1 LPWRELHMF
10 SFKHWIDVL
19 DTHARHFPQRA
30 ALHFLPDGVEIGET
44 LTFAQ
49 LHEQSQSLAA
59 ALQARYAAGDRVLLM
74 LPSSLDY
81 ARAFCACLY
90 AGLIAVPLFPPP
102 SRKPRHLD
110 RVRNVV
116 VDAEPALILAPADYC
131 PSLRE
136 LVKGQVEVSTV
147 EDLGTPPASQWTRP
161 QVDGATVAFL
171 QYTSGSTGNPKGVEV
186 RQRNLIANVELM
198 RQAYGFDEH
207 GAMVNWLP
215 LYHDM
220 GLIGGMLA
228 PLYSG
233 MPCYLIASQT
243 FVNAPS
249 TWLQALSRYR
259 ATASFAP
266 NFAYALCNRVASD
279 HLIAQLDLSAWQHA
293 INGAEPIHPGTLDTF
308 VQRFSVCGLNPLAIS
323 PGYGQA
329 EATLC
334 VSATPAD
341 ALPVVLRLDKAV
353 LETGRV
359 ALAAAEAPAVEFVAC
374 GYPQAL
380 HSIAIVNPHT
390 HERCAV
396 DHIGEVWLQGPSNAE
411 AYWKNPEASREAF
424 QAQIVGETGHYLRSG
439 DLGFMHEGQ
448 VVICGRVKDLLILNG
463 RNLYPHDIEFAITDA
478 EPGIRTGRVAA
489 FSEMDPVLG
498 REKLVIVA
506 EPHRKYVYPGHHP
519 ALFASMQDAVREAAD
534 CGIDQIVL
542 VEAGTIPMTT
552 SGKIA
557 RQGARKQLAAG
568 TLSVIAQYGGQVAVL
583 KDSIDLAQLH
593 ERTANAS
600 EDALDAC
607 RQWLEQT
614 LYEVNPYLSVDFD
627 KSLIGLGLDSI
638 RIADFAAR
646 LHQHLGW
653 NLQTHPLFGE
663 QTLGEWAQALLDFLS
678 EPAPE
683 AASEAERASLGQP
696 HGRQSFAQSRLWFL
710 RQLDPNDTRHNL
722 VLHLR
727 LQGALDSEALAL
739 RLNALALRH
748 SVLRTV
754 YHDDVDGPQQ
764 RILPSATVPL
774 TWHDWRYQPLA
785 LQQQAVSDCLARE
798 HATPVDLQNGPLL
811 RAHLFSRDDEQH
823 DLLLTLHHIAFDG
836 RSTQLLL
843 AELAGAAA
851 DRQPLQYLDFARW
864 EAEHWNL
871 ERVAAEQQFWR
882 EHLGS
887 VPQTLDLGGSGQL
900 PGQHSLKF
908 TLPQASCD
916 TLTVLAREQGMTLFM
931 LLLASYQLVLRQ
943 LGGQQQFLLGT
954 DVSGRPL
961 AEHNEVIGFFV
972 NQLTLRCDLRG
983 EPTLADFLGQ
993 VRDQA
998 RLAYAHQGL
1007 PFDLVVSALAP
1018 QRRAGHSPLFQV
1030 KLNYQPSRVNPTA
1043 IAGAQM
1049 TSLDVAQDPGDFHL
1063 VLDLVHGSQGIEA
1076 TLKFR
1081 GEHFDQARA
1090 LRLQHLWTRLLDE
1103 SRELLGQSL
1112 PALAERIDAWD
1123 QAFQRERQHSQ
1134 ALAGRSQM
1142 LQTKRR
1148 SLPL

>member
-1 LPWRELHMF
+1 MF
-10 SFKHWIDVL
+10 SFKHWIEVL
-19 DTHARHFPQRA
+19 ETNARHFPQRA

-59 ALQARYAAGDRVLLM
+59 ALQARYAPGERVLLM

-81 ARAFCACLY
+81 ARAFCACQY

-116 VDAEPALILAPADYC
+116 VDAEPALILAPAEHC
-131 PSLRE
+131 ENLRE
-136 LVKGQVEVSTV
+136 LVEGRVDVATV

-161 QVDGATVAFL
+161 DVDGATVSFL
-171 QYTSGSTGNPKGVEV
+171 QYTSGSTGTPKGVEV

-266 NFAYALCNRVASD
+266 NFAYALCNRVVSD
-279 HLIAQLDLSAWQHA
+279 NLIAQLDLSAWQHA
-293 INGAEPIHPGTLDTF
+293 INGAEPIHPGTLETF
-308 VQRFSVCGLNPLAIS
+308 AQRFAACGLNPLAIS

-359 ALAAAEAPAVEFVAC
+359 ALAADEAPAVEFVAC

-380 HSIAIVNPHT
+380 HGIAIVNPHN
-390 HERCAV
+390 HERCAA
-396 DHIGEVWLQGPSNAE
+396 DRIGEVWLQGPSNAE
-411 AYWKNPEASREAF
+411 AYWKNPEATREAF
-424 QAQIVGETGHYLRSG
+424 QASILGEEGHYLRSG

-478 EPGIRTGRVAA
+478 EPGIRTGRIAA

-506 EPHRKYVYPGHHP
+506 EPQRKFVHP
-519 ALFASMQDAVREAAD
+519 SRHPELFASMQNAVREAAD

-557 RQGARKQLAAG
+557 RQGARKQLAVG
-568 TLSVIAQYGGQVAVL
+568 TLSIIAQYGGQATADDELIERGQLLEQVAQG
-583 KDSIDLAQLH
+583 DES
-593 ERTANAS
+593 
-600 EDALDAC
+600 ALPAC
-607 RQWLEQT
+607 RQWLRQT
-614 LYEVNPYLSVDFD
+614 LREVNPYLKVDFD
-627 KSLIGLGLDSI
+627 LSLISLGLDSI
-638 RIADFAAR
+638 SVADFAAR
-646 LHQHLGW
+646 LHQDLGL
-653 NLQTHPLFGE
+653 NLDTQRLFGE
-663 QTLGEWAQALLDFLS
+663 QTLEEWAQALLDFLG
-678 EPAPE
+678 E
-683 AASEAERASLGQP
+683 AAPQATAPSEGSSIDLD

-710 RQLDPNDTRHNL
+710 RQLDPTDTRHNL

-727 LQGALDSEALAL
+727 LHGALDSEALAL
-739 RLNALALRH
+739 RLNHLVERH

-754 YHDDVDGPQQ
+754 YHDGVDGPQQ
-764 RILPSATVPL
+764 RILPTADVPL
-774 TWHDWRYQPLA
+774 TLHDLRYHPIA
-785 LQQQAVSDCLARE
+785 MQQQALADHLARE
-798 HATPVDLQNGPLL
+798 HTTPVDLQNGPLL
-811 RAHLFSRDDEQH
+811 RAQLLSREDQQH

-843 AELAGAAA
+843 TELAASNAGE
-851 DRQPLQYLDFARW
+851 RPLQYLDFARW
-864 EAEHWNL
+864 EAAHWSA
-871 ERVAAEQQFWR
+871 ERIAAEQQFWR
-882 EHLGS
+882 EHLAG
-887 VPQTLDLGGSGQL
+887 VAQTVALGGNGQMA
-900 PGQHSLKF
+900 GEHSF
-908 TLPQASCD
+908 NFNLPQANCEA
-916 TLTVLAREQGMTLFM
+916 LTALAREQGMTLFM
-931 LLLASYQLVLRQ
+931 LLLASYQLVIKQ

-961 AEHNEVIGFFV
+961 AAHNDVIGFFV

-983 EPTLADFLGQ
+983 EPTLAGFLGQ

-1030 KLNYQPSRVNPTA
+1030 KLNYQPSRVNPTD

-1049 TSLDVAQDPGDFHL
+1049 TSLDAAQAPGDFHL
-1063 VLDLVHGSQGIEA
+1063 VLDLTHGSAGIEA
-1076 TLKFR
+1076 NLKFR
-1081 GEHFDQARA
+1081 GEHFDQDRA
-1090 LRLQHLWTRLLDE
+1090 LRLQHLWTRLLGE
-1103 SRELLGQSL
+1103 SRDLLDQSL
-1112 PALAERIDAWD
+1112 PAVAERLDAWD
-1123 QAFQRERQHSQ
+1123 QAFQRERQQSQ
-1134 ALAGRSQM
+1134 ASAGRSQM

-1148 SLPL
+1148 SMPL

>member
-1 LPWRELHMF
+1 MF
-10 SFKHWIDVL
+10 NFNHWIEVL
-19 DTHARHFPQRA
+19 ETHARHFPQRA

-59 ALQARYAAGDRVLLM
+59 ALQARYAPGDRVLLM

-116 VDAEPALILAPADYC
+116 VDAEPALILAPADHC
-131 PSLRE
+131 ENLRE
-136 LVKGQVEVSTV
+136 LVEGRVDVATV
-147 EDLGTPPASQWTRP
+147 EDLGAPPASQWTRP
-161 QVDGATVAFL
+161 DVDGATVAFL
-171 QYTSGSTGNPKGVEV
+171 QYTSGSTGTPKGVEV

-207 GAMVNWLP
+207 GGMVNWLP

-220 GLIGGMLA
+220 GLIGGLLA

-233 MPCYLIASQT
+233 MPCYLLASQT

-266 NFAYALCNRVASD
+266 NFAYALCNRVVSD
-279 HLIAQLDLSAWQHA
+279 NLIAQLDLSAWQHA
-293 INGAEPIHPGTLDTF
+293 INGAEPIHPGTLETF
-308 VQRFSVCGLNPLAIS
+308 AQRFAVCGLNPLAIS

-334 VSATPAD
+334 VSATPAN

-353 LETGRV
+353 LETGR
-359 ALAAAEAPAVEFVAC
+359 AAIAATDAAAVEFVAC

-380 HSIAIVNPHT
+380 HGIAIVNPHT
-390 HERCAV
+390 HERCAA
-396 DHIGEVWLQGPSNAE
+396 DQIGEVWLTGPSNAE
-411 AYWKNPEASREAF
+411 AYWKNPEATREAF
-424 QAQIVGETGHYLRSG
+424 QACIVGEPGHYLRSG
-439 DLGFMHEGQ
+439 DLGFMHQGQ

-478 EPGIRTGRVAA
+478 EPGIRTGRIAA
-489 FSEMDPVLG
+489 FSEMDPLLG

-506 EPHRKYVYPGHHP
+506 EPHRKYVYPAHHP
-519 ALFASMQDAVREAAD
+519 ALFASMQNAVREVAD

-557 RQGARKQLAAG
+557 RQGSRKQLAAG
-568 TLSVIAQYGGQVAVL
+568 TLNIIAQYGGQTSA
-583 KDSIDLAQLH
+583 DEERIERAQLL
-593 ERTANAS
+593 ERV
-600 EDALDAC
+600 ALADESALPAC
-607 RQWLEQT
+607 RQWLKQT
-614 LYEVNPYLSVDFD
+614 LREVNPYLMVDFD
-627 KSLIGLGLDSI
+627 QSLISLGLDSI
-638 RIADFAAR
+638 SVADFAAR
-646 LHQHLGW
+646 LHQDLGL
-653 NLQTHPLFGE
+653 NLDTQRLFGE
-663 QTLGEWAQALLDFLS
+663 QTLDEWAQALLDFLG
-678 EPAPE
+678 E
-683 AASEAERASLGQP
+683 ALPDSTASIEGSSVDQD

-710 RQLDPNDTRHNL
+710 RQLDPTDTRHNL

-727 LQGALDSEALAL
+727 LLGALDTETLAL
-739 RLNALALRH
+739 RLNTLVDRH

-754 YHDDVDGPQQ
+754 YHDGVDGPQQ
-764 RILPSATVPL
+764 RILPTADVPL
-774 TWHDWRYQPLA
+774 TWHDLRHHPIA
-785 LQQQAVSDCLARE
+785 VQQQALADRLERE

-811 RAHLFSRDDEQH
+811 RAQLLSRDDQQH

-843 AELAGAAA
+843 AELALGGVSE
-851 DRQPLQYLDFARW
+851 RPLQYLDFARW
-864 EAEHWNL
+864 EAAHWSA
-871 ERVAAEQQFWR
+871 ERIAAEQQFWR
-882 EHLGS
+882 EHLAN
-887 VPQTLDLGGSGQL
+887 VPQTLALGGNGQIA
-900 PGQHSLKF
+900 GEHSLNF
-908 TLPQASCD
+908 TLPQANCEA
-916 TLTVLAREQGMTLFM
+916 LTALAREHGMTLFM
-931 LLLASYQLVLRQ
+931 LLLASYQLVIKQ

-961 AEHNEVIGFFV
+961 AAHNDVIGFFV

-983 EPTLADFLGQ
+983 EPTLAAFLGQ
-993 VRDQA
+993 VRDEA

-1018 QRRAGHSPLFQV
+1018 QRRPGHSPLFQV
-1030 KLNYQPSRVNPTA
+1030 KLNYQPSRVNPTD
-1043 IAGAQM
+1043 IAGARM
-1049 TSLDVAQDPGDFHL
+1049 TSLDVAQAPGDFHL
-1063 VLDLVHGSQGIEA
+1063 VLDLMHGAEGIDA

-1081 GEHFDQARA
+1081 GEFFDRDRA
-1090 LRLQHLWTRLLDE
+1090 LRLQHLWTRLLGETRD
-1103 SRELLGQSL
+1103 LLDLSL
-1112 PALAERIDAWD
+1112 PALAERLDTWD
-1123 QAFQRERQHSQ
+1123 QAFQRERQQSQ
-1134 ALAGRSQM
+1134 ALAGRGQM

-1148 SLPL
+1148 SLTL

>member
-1 LPWRELHMF
+1 MF
-10 SFKHWIDVL
+10 SFNHWIEVL
-19 DTHARHFPQRA
+19 EANAQHFPQRA

-49 LHEQSQSLAA
+49 LHEQSRSLAA
-59 ALQARYAAGDRVLLM
+59 ALQSRYAPGDRVLLM

-110 RVRNVV
+110 RVRKVV
-116 VDAEPALILAPADYC
+116 VDAEPALILAPADHC
-131 PSLRE
+131 QGLLE
-136 LVKGQVEVSTV
+136 LVENQVDVLTV
-147 EDLGTPPASQWTRP
+147 QDLGMPPASQWTRP
-161 QVDGATVAFL
+161 NVDGATVAFL
-171 QYTSGSTGNPKGVEV
+171 QYTSGSTGTPKGVEV

-207 GAMVNWLP
+207 GGMVNWLP

-233 MPCYLIASQT
+233 MPCYLMASQT

-266 NFAYALCNRVASD
+266 NFAYALCNRVVSD
-279 HLIAQLDLSAWQHA
+279 NLIAQLDLSAWQHA
-293 INGAEPIHPGTLDTF
+293 INGAEPIHPGTLEAF
-308 VQRFSVCGLNPLAIS
+308 AQRFAACGLNPLAIS

-359 ALAAAEAPAVEFVAC
+359 ALAATDAAAVEFVAC

-380 HSIAIVNPHT
+380 HNIAIADPQS
-390 HERCAV
+390 HERCAA
-396 DHIGEVWLQGPSNAE
+396 DRIGEVWLRGPSNAE

-424 QAQIVGETGHYLRSG
+424 EARIVGEPGNYLRSG

-448 VVICGRVKDLLILNG
+448 VVICGRLKDLLILNG

-478 EPGIRTGRVAA
+478 ESGIRTGRIAA
-489 FSEMDPVLG
+489 FSEMDPTLG

-506 EPHRKYVYPGHHP
+506 EPQRKFVDPAHHP
-519 ALFASMQDAVREAAD
+519 ALFASMQNAVREAAD

-568 TLSVIAQYGGQVAVL
+568 TLSIIAQSGGQIT
-583 KDSIDLAQLH
+583 SNSETIDLVQLKHCVENTPQLAQP
-593 ERTANAS
+593 
-600 EDALDAC
+600 AC

-614 LYEVNPYLSVDFD
+614 LHEVNPYLAADFEL
-627 KSLIGLGLDSI
+627 SLIGLGLDSI
-638 RIADFAAR
+638 SVADFAAR
-646 LHQHLGW
+646 LYKDLGW
-653 NLQTHPLFGE
+653 SLDTQCLFGE
-663 QTLGEWAQALLDFLS
+663 QTLAQWALALQVFLS
-678 EPAPE
+678 EPSPATSTST
-683 AASEAERASLGQP
+683 ARASVSQS
-696 HGRQSFAQSRLWFL
+696 RQSFAQSRLWFL
-710 RQLDPNDTRHNL
+710 RQLNPDDTRHNL

-727 LQGALDSEALAL
+727 LQGPLDIETLAL
-739 RLNALALRH
+739 RLNTLVNRH

-754 YHDDVDGPQQ
+754 YRDGVDGPQQ
-764 RILPSATVPL
+764 EVLPATAVPL
-774 TWHDWRYQPLA
+774 TWHDWRDQSEA
-785 LQQQAVSDCLARE
+785 QQQQNLSDCLANE
-798 HATPVDLQNGPLL
+798 HTTPVELETGPLL
-811 RAHLFSRDDEQH
+811 RAQLLSRHDDQH

-836 RSTQLLL
+836 RSAQVLL
-843 AELAGAAA
+843 AELAGTTDAEL
-851 DRQPLQYLDFARW
+851 PVQYLDFAQW
-864 EAEHWNL
+864 EATHWS
-871 ERVAAEQQFWR
+871 EQRIATEQGFWR
-882 EHLGS
+882 EHLANR
-887 VPQTLDLGGSGQL
+887 PQTLELGGRGQTH
-900 PGQHSLKF
+900 GEHSLNF
-908 TLPQASCD
+908 TVPQATCEH
-916 TLTVLAREQGMTLFM
+916 LAAMAREQGMTLFM
-931 LLLASYQLVLRQ
+931 LLLASYQLVLKQ

-961 AEHNEVIGFFV
+961 AEHNDVIGFFV
-972 NQLTLRCDLRG
+972 NQLTLRCDLNG
-983 EPTLADFLGQ
+983 EPTLAGFLER
-993 VRDQA
+993 VRDEA

-1018 QRRAGHSPLFQV
+1018 ERRPGHSPLFQV
-1030 KLNYQPSRVNPTA
+1030 KLNYQPSRVTPTD
-1043 IAGAQM
+1043 IAGAHM
-1049 TSLDVAQDPGDFHL
+1049 TALDVAQAPGDFHL
-1063 VLDLVHGSQGIEA
+1063 VLDLVHGAEGIDA
-1076 TLKFR
+1076 TLKYR
-1081 GEHFDQARA
+1081 GEYFDQDRA
-1090 LRLQHLWTRLLDE
+1090 LRLQHLWTY
-1103 SRELLGQSL
+1103 LLGEIQNVLAEPLS
-1112 PALAERIDAWD
+1112 ALAERLGTRD
-1123 QAFQRERQHSQ
+1123 QAFQRERQQSQ

-1142 LQTKRR
+1142 KQTKRR
-1148 SLPL
+1148 SLSL